1 MRGRPLNGIKLT
13 LDDDQIGLVFE
24 EDKKNDQNKMEL
36 KSNFSEIYS
45 WQLDEPKINNKT
57 DSFCKAMNWMD
68 IAKIVNRIFLFL
80 SFYI

>member
-1 MRGRPLNGIKLT
+1 LRGRPLNGIKLT